1 MLEKEFSKAWNY
13 YYKNYKKLVIIPLIL
28 IIVMTSVLAYTKI
41 TTGEFFAKDVSVK
54 GGYTATVT
62 TSQELNVQ
70 DLSSKLSFLD
80 NPEIRVIK
88 DALQTQILGYEIIS
102 EKNLTSTQI
111 IDFFADEYGITLDSQ
126 QVSIGFQSA
135 AIASTF
141 FEQATKALLLAF
153 LLMGAVVFYYF
164 RKPASSLSIIL
175 STLLDVICI
184 LGTMNWLGIKV
195 STASI
200 GALLMI
206 VGYSADSDILL
217 STNIIKRKDKPL
229 KERMLRAFKT
239 EMTINLAAFAVFAT
253 MFLLSNVVM
262 IKEIAIILL
271 FGVFYDFINT
281 WLGTAALQRVLV
293 VERK

>member
-13 YYKNYKKLVIIPLIL
+13 YFENYKKLVIIPLLLITVMIGIL
-28 IIVMTSVLAYTKI
+28 GFTKI
-41 TTGEFFAKDVSVK
+41 TTGEFFEKDVSVK

-62 TSQELNVQ
+62 LSQELNLQ
-70 DLSSKLSFLD
+70 ELSSKLSFLE
-80 NPEIRVIK
+80 NPEVRVIR
-88 DALQTQILGYEIIS
+88 DALQTRIQGYEIIT
-102 EKNLTSTQI
+102 EQNLTSTI
-111 IDFFADEYGITLDSQ
+111 IMDFFSDEYGITLDSQ

-135 AIASTF
+135 AIAATF

-153 LLMGAVVFYYF
+153 LLMGGVVFYYF

-184 LGTMNWLGIKV
+184 LGTMNLLGIKM
-195 STASI
+195 STAAI

-206 VGYSADSDILL
+206 VGYSTDSDILL
-217 STNIIKRKDKPL
+217 STNIVKRKDKPL

-239 EMTINLAAFAVFAT
+239 ELTINLAAFAVFAT
-253 MFLLSNVVM
+253 MFFLSNVVM

-281 WLGTAALQRVLV
+281 WLGTAALQRILV
-293 VERK
+293 VEKK